1 MIVSD
6 FATCA
11 EKFNLNEVRVL
22 VFLKSVH
29 DSVHFKCVTKGKTLL
44 CTKKMDNFLL
54 KELRGGARFFQ
65 CNIIMQNFPIITKKI
80 YCNILAEKKLAIGV
94 E

>member
-6 FATCA
+6 FATYT
-11 EKFNLNEVRVL
+11 EKFNLNEVRLL
-22 VFLKSVH
+22 VFLNSVH
-29 DSVHFKCVTKGKTLL
+29 DSVHFKCVAKGKTLL

-54 KELRGGARFFQ
+54 KELRGEARFFQ
-65 CNIIMQNFPIITKKI
+65 SNIIMQNFPIITKKI
-80 YCNILAEKKLAIGV
+80 YRNILAEKELAIGV